1 MDIPSGWTWLWRTLF
16 VLAVAAL
23 GWLAWR
29 QWQKRWQNAPGE
41 EAIPASQTA
50 RERLR
55 EALSLIDQPQP
66 FCFGITEIL
75 RTYLEQQFGLNAP
88 ERTTEEFLAELQQ
101 SIALDRRHKEVLED
115 FLTRCDLVKFAKVEP
130 ERAELEELHA
140 AALRLVDE
148 TAGWRP
154 TPHRNQMPDRI
165 QVDTGAAMA
174 RAEAAGGGD
183 VGVTGDARYMPRERA
198 ASPAEAAGQEVAR

>member
-1 MDIPSGWTWLWRTLF
+1 MLF
-16 VLAVAAL
+16 
-23 GWLAWR
+23 R
-29 QWQKRWQNAPGE
+29 
-41 EAIPASQTA
+41 S
-50 RERLR
+50 
-55 EALSLIDQPQP
+55 SLIDQPQP

-130 ERAELEELHA
+130 GRAELEELHA

-154 TPHRNQMPDRI
+154 VPHLAGMQDRVHI
-165 QVDTGAAMA
+165 DTGTAMA
-174 RAEAAGGGD
+174 RAEAVESDRAGL
-183 VGVTGDARYMPRERA
+183 TGDARYMPRERTP
-198 ASPAEAAGQEVAR
+198 SVSEAAGREVAS